1 MPDIRSAVL
10 VGVCALI
17 TAALRFIPFFVFGGK
32 RKTPAFITYLGKVL
46 PFAIMGMLVVFCL
59 KNVSIISYP
68 HGIPELLGVLTVA
81 GLHIWKRNTLLS
93 IVAGTVVYIL
103 LVNFIFV

>member
-10 VGVCALI
+10 IGVCALI
-17 TAALRFIPFFVFGGK
+17 TAALRFIPFIVFGGK
-32 RKTPAFITYLGKVL
+32 RRTPAFITYLGKVL

-59 KNVSIISYP
+59 KNVSITSYP